1 MRRVLIL
8 EQEAFLGALLSERF
22 QRSGFKVDLLAS
34 TPPEMHA
41 YPYTP
46 DLIIV
51 GTHERDTLQQLY
63 KQAPTTPVIVLGE
76 QRHALPTWLFP
87 TLGKPFSPN
96 QLVALANRYLLA
108 RKLHHSSLKISGDIR
123 IIPIS

>member
-22 QRSGFKVDLLAS
+22 ERSGFEVELLPH
-34 TPPEMHA
+34 TPPA
-41 YPYTP
+41 PLADVCAP

-51 GTHERDTLQQLY
+51 GAHEPGALQRLHSWV
-63 KQAPTTPVIVLGE
+63 AATPVIVLGE
-76 QRHALPTWLFP
+76 QPNTLPSWLFP

-96 QLVALANRYLLA
+96 QLIDLANRYLVA
-108 RKLHHSSLKISGDIR
+108 RKLHQSIARTLKVGT
-123 IIPIS
+123 IPIS